1 MDMSGWFQ
9 SNGEG
14 TSYYISD
21 KDGKKVYSS
30 GTLCP
35 HTLSHQCWQNLKD
48 GDYVLRITGAL
59 DNHAGEHSWSFC
71 GKTGGTQQELVF
83 TIMGNR
89 CKPLV
94 GLSKNQYCAE
104 PNVMDKYLVTK

>member
-1 MDMSGWFQ
+1 MSGWFQ
-9 SNGEG
+9 SDGEG

-21 KDGKKVYSS
+21 VDGKKVYSS

-35 HTLSHQCWQNLKD
+35 HTLSHRCWQNLKD

-89 CKPLV
+89 CKPLA

-104 PNVMDKYLVTK
+104 PNVVDKYLVTK